1 MGLLDDGKFAP
12 LNYLDLMIME
22 ELLDEDD
29 VVKTTTKK
37 KKTTGN

>member
-1 MGLLDDGKFAP
+1 MGLFDDGIFDS
-12 LNYLDLMIME
+12 LNVLDLMVME

-37 KKTTGN
+37 K